1 MTKPAID
8 ARVAAEPADRRD
20 RRPWLWPV
28 VTLVLVAGLGGVW
41 LWSGP
46 APMSAPWDVFILLDG
61 AYRMTG
67 GQVPSTDFE
76 NPIGPL
82 VYGLVSLGMKV
93 QAVPSLTAVVY
104 AGALFLAITAPLA
117 WFVARRRLPA
127 VHAAGFTVF
136 LALLVVTPRPLG
148 YSPWTT
154 TYAMLYNRY
163 GWVLYATLLLLVL
176 IRPRAPLTTRRA
188 VAEGLVLGFLL
199 GLMFYCKANFFA
211 AGAAAVVV
219 GLVLGTLPRNLRFG
233 AAAVAAFLGVAVVM
247 RLTFGIGIAGYLAD
261 LVHAGGS
268 QGGQRLGMLMRS
280 AAYTAPVLLLGVAVV
295 VALIL
300 RARRLEL
307 PSRPILKTAVAAGYV
322 WVSSVLVASANTA
335 EHGDLPA
342 LVVLPLLLLVVLA
355 PKVRTPA
362 LVLAGVAVLVAA
374 TAGPIAGKDTLALG
388 RAASEHGYVAAPPAS
403 QRMAAPGLRD
413 FVVPADA
420 QWQTAY
426 RTANAVPA
434 MINDGVA
441 LLRRHAGPAD
451 TVATIALANPFSFA
465 LSLPPATGG
474 PLWWDV
480 GISFDRSVHPDAD
493 RAFGNVDWVMI
504 PRLTEGQGCCAE
516 TVTALRE
523 VYGAY
528 LAEHFTEAEITADWI
543 LLARTR

>member
-176 IRPRAPLTTRRA
+176 IRPRAPLTTRRV

-280 AAYTAPVLLLGVAVV
+280 AAYTAPVLLLTAAVV